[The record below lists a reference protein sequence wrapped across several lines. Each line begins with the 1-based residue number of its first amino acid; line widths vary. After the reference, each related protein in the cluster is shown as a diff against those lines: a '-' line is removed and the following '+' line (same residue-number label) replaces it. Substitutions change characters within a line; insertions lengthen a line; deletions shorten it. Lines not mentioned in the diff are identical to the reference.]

1 MQQYF
6 AKNKSL
12 ELEES
17 DYHHIKNV
25 MRMKTGDL
33 IKIVYD
39 NIFYTCKLNVNKD
52 VDIEVISEEKKNINK
67 VKIIS
72 AFSLIKEQ
80 KLDYLLQKGTEVGI
94 DYFIPINTKRSIVKI
109 DNKKDNKK
117 KDRWTRI
124 LKEASEQSFRSNIPI
139 IENVLELNDLIK
151 IKADLKLI
159 CSLNEKTENIKKV
172 LEKNNKC
179 DTILIV
185 TGPEGGFELN
195 EEKKL
200 MENGFIPISLGNNV
214 LRAETAPIVCASMIN
229 YEFMR

>member
-6 AKNKSL
+6 AKNKGL

-39 NIFYTCKLNVNKD
+39 NTFYICKLNVNKD
-52 VDIEVISEEKKNINK
+52 VDFEIISEEKKNINK

-109 DNKKDNKK
+109 DSKKDSKK

-124 LKEASEQSFRSNIPI
+124 LKEASEQSFRSNIPV

-151 IKADLKLI
+151 IEADLKLI

-185 TGPEGGFELN
+185 TGPEGGFELS

-200 MENGFIPISLGNNV
+200 MENGFIPVSLGNNV

>member
-33 IKIVYD
+33 IKIVY
-39 NIFYTCKLNVNKD
+39 NNTFYTCKLNVNKD
-52 VDIEVISEEKKNINK
+52 VDFEIISEEKKNINK

-80 KLDYLLQKGTEVGI
+80 KLDYLLQKGAEVGI
-94 DYFIPINTKRSIVKI
+94 DYFVPINTKRSIVKI
-109 DNKKDNKK
+109 DSKKDSKK

-124 LKEASEQSFRSNIPI
+124 LKEASEQSFRSNIPV

-151 IKADLKLI
+151 IEADLKLI

-195 EEKKL
+195 EEKRL

-214 LRAETAPIVCASMIN
+214 LRAETAPLVCASMIN

>member
-33 IKIVYD
+33 IKIVY
-39 NIFYTCKLNVNKD
+39 NNTFYTCKLNVNKD
-52 VDIEVISEEKKNINK
+52 VDFEIISEEKKNINK

-80 KLDYLLQKGTEVGI
+80 KLDYLLQKGAEVGI
-94 DYFIPINTKRSIVKI
+94 DYFVPINTKRSIVKI
-109 DNKKDNKK
+109 DSKKDSKK

-124 LKEASEQSFRSNIPI
+124 LKEASEQSFRSNIPV

-151 IKADLKLI
+151 IEADLKLI

-195 EEKKL
+195 EEKRL

>member
-139 IENVLELNDLIK
+139 IEK
-151 IKADLKLI
+151 IICPFIFKL
-159 CSLNEKTENIKKV
+159 S
-172 LEKNNKC
+172 
-179 DTILIV
+179 
-185 TGPEGGFELN
+185 
-195 EEKKL
+195 
-200 MENGFIPISLGNNV
+200 
-214 LRAETAPIVCASMIN
+214 
-229 YEFMR
+229 

>member
-195 EEKKL
+195 EEEKL

>member
-179 DTILIV
+179 DTILIA

>member
-6 AKNKSL
+6 AKNKNL

-39 NIFYTCKLNVNKD
+39 NIFYTCKLSVNKN
-52 VDIEVISEEKKNINK
+52 VDIEVLNEEQKENNK

-94 DYFIPINTKRSIVKI
+94 DHFIPINTKRSIIKI

-117 KDRWTRI
+117 KERWTRI
-124 LKEASEQSFRSNIPI
+124 LKEASEQSFRSNIPV
-139 IENVLELNDLIK
+139 IENVLELSDLIK
-151 IKADLKLI
+151 IEADLKLI

-172 LEKNNKC
+172 LEKNNKY

-200 MENGFIPISLGNNV
+200 MENGFIPVSLGNNV